1 MQVEKSVN
9 GYTVRSEFD
18 MEGLAVIFTSRKCG
32 KGIVTAVATC
42 LRDGAVMRAVPILH
56 QTLEVVPAE
65 RVGAKLIQK
74 RHAEALLNNLESVR
88 TKVRLLTLPTPSCH
102 AHTPA
107 SL

>member
-9 GYTVRSEFD
+9 GYTVRSEFE

-42 LRDGAVMRAVPILH
+42 LRDGAVVRAVPILH
-56 QTLEVVPAE
+56 QTLEVFPAE
-65 RVGAKLIQK
+65 RVGAKIIQK

-88 TKVRLLTLPTPSCH
+88 TKVRLLVHQTPSSQPH
-102 AHTPA
+102 SAV